1 MWAGGGASRR
11 GGAGMAA
18 VNGRRIRLGPRPA
31 RDPGAEAWV
40 RGSEAP
46 GKGDVH
52 TARLTVDVTP
62 GLRGRIKV
70 IAFQRG
76 LTVAGMLSALPAHES
91 GQAGAPCPP
100 GPPCRSPV
108 PSRSD

>member
-1 MWAGGGASRR
+1 
-11 GGAGMAA
+11 MAA

-76 LTVAGMLSALPAHES
+76 LTVAEMLRALLEHEY
-91 GQAGAPCPP
+91 GEE
-100 GPPCRSPV
+100 RSEEHTSELQSLMRISYAV
-108 PSRSD
+108 YCLKKKNKTQHV

>member
-1 MWAGGGASRR
+1 
-11 GGAGMAA
+11 MAA

-76 LTVAGMLSALPAHES
+76 LTVAEMLRALLEPGYGAGGGPCTTRPEQRPPWQAQDTRTGS
-91 GQAGAPCPP
+91 GAYGA
-100 GPPCRSPV
+100 
-108 PSRSD
+108 